1 MEKELLCRTCKIC
14 LTDENKV
21 TKENICKSCNKI
33 KHNEW
38 RERKNNG
45 LPLIKKVHTYCSIC
59 NNDLTDNNRLKDR
72 TYCKDCRSKKYQDQK
87 VLITKN
93 DSTVNEILCNKCSIK
108 LIPENQIKGRKC

>member
-45 LPLIKKVHTYCSIC
+45 LPLIKKVHTHYKKLKQFATE
-59 NNDLTDNNRLKDR
+59 NNIN
-72 TYCKDCRSKKYQDQK
+72 
-87 VLITKN
+87 
-93 DSTVNEILCNKCSIK
+93 IK
-108 LIPENQIKGRKC
+108 LEKYKTYFNKLQ